1 MANAAVYTGLYG
13 RILRSQ
19 AFRSGAITKSSDS
32 SVLTLEQYIAA
43 VAATKAD
50 VEARLSKYTPSLSM
64 NRDSASKAIRNM
76 EAWSNDFGP
85 AVSSLPP
92 ESTIP
97 DAQQPKLA
105 GQEARDMV
113 SAVFFDGSYGFHFYV
128 NGTIQREIAEG
139 RWTEAQAR
147 EDLDGRMRAFKL
159 LTAMDEDGGLS
170 RIYQPAY
177 VAGFG
182 DPVVIP
188 SSILY
193 TIVTI
198 AIAALVGGFVY
209 LYFDKRDSRE
219 RQWDALMKLCDQAG
233 KSGDKESL
241 SKCAEAVK
249 PPAPPNDPIQTAVY
263 VLGGVLALYVVG
275 YYVLPKFVATRG

>member
-50 VEARLSKYTPSLSM
+50 VEARLSKYTTSLSM
-64 NRDSASKAIRNM
+64 NRESASKAIRNM

-147 EDLDGRMRAFKL
+147 DDLDGRMRAFKL

-170 RIYQPAY
+170 RIYHPPP
-177 VAGFG
+177 VAGLGVAIQALPAAFWYA
-182 DPVVIP
+182 VIA
-188 SSILY
+188 
-193 TIVTI
+193 V
-198 AIAALVGGFVY
+198 AALTGAFLY
-209 LYFDKRDSRE
+209 FYFDKRDSRE
-219 RQWDALMKLCDQAG
+219 RQWDALMKLCEQAG
-233 KSGDKESL
+233 KSGDKEAL
-241 SKCAEAVK
+241 TKCADAVR
-249 PPAPPNDPIQTAVY
+249 PPDPPNDPLQTAVY